1 MSARERPI
9 IFSGEMVRAI
19 LDGRKTQTRRVIR
32 PRHFSTAR
40 GCYSGYRWWVGQ
52 HPVDGWWAVDIPSG
66 PSAALTR
73 HVAEHKE
80 GGFRCPYGVPGDTL
94 WIRETHHQ
102 HKDGSVTY
110 RADMDSE
117 GLFWSLRNDGCQHEY
132 IVDKWTPSIHMPRW
146 ASRII
151 RPVKDVR
158 VEWVQDISEEDA
170 RDEGVEFAPAG
181 PGNCTNYVIGFADLW
196 DSINAKRG
204 YGWDVNPWVWRV
216 EF

>member
-32 PRHFSTAR
+32 PQPPDWVHELRV
-40 GCYSGYRWWVGQ
+40 GVSGLWVGFDK
-52 HPVDGWWAVDIPSG
+52 DGCERGYEV
-66 PSAALTR
+66 
-73 HVAEHKE
+73 
-80 GGFRCPYGVPGDTL
+80 RCPYGVPGDTL

-146 ASRII
+146 ASRISLT
-151 RPVKDVR
+151 VKDVR
-158 VEWVQDISEEDA
+158 VERVQDISEEDA